1 MFHSKCTRL
10 STIHEKRDIHLR
22 VLIPKNPIKSKKKKK
37 LYISLEQLAIQYQI
51 YTDKSY
57 RINIHPKRK
66 YLSIFLPFRY
76 PSHHLI
82 LSNRFPS
89 STHVDIHYACNRN

>member
-1 MFHSKCTRL
+1 MFNSKCTRL
-10 STIHEKRDIHLR
+10 SAIHEKRGIYLR
-22 VLIPKNPIKSKKKKK
+22 VLIPLNPIKKKKK
-37 LYISLEQLAIQYQI
+37 IIHISLEQLAIQRQI

-66 YLSIFLPFRY
+66 YLSIFLPFHY

-82 LSNRFPS
+82 LSNRS